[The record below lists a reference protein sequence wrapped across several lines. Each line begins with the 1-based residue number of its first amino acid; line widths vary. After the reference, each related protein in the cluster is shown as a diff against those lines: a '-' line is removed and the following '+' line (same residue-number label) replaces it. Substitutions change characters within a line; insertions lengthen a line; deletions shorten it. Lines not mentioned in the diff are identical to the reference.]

1 LAFHLKDIFDDA
13 FGNEN
18 RFKYLMEWVHRVRL
32 LIRNQIQLIRFVLP
46 ELQLIYFFF
55 ITHRIEILIT
65 IINETVQSSSHLAI
79 MLKTNVRAC

>member
-1 LAFHLKDIFDDA
+1 
-13 FGNEN
+13 
-18 RFKYLMEWVHRVRL
+18 MEWVHRVRL

-65 IINETVQSSSHLAI
+65 IINELCNLPLIGQSCSKQTFA
-79 MLKTNVRAC
+79 RAENWNPN